1 MADIYAIIGAICY
14 LPWQLD
20 LEFCLRANLYEWDQ
34 TP

>member
-1 MADIYAIIGAICY
+1 MPDIYMILGMIFY

-20 LEFCLRANLYEWDQ
+20 LEFCLRANLSEWDQ